1 MTKPG
6 LHTLGAQRLT
16 HLTTREVP
24 YEALV
29 DSNSIL
35 SCISIAMPALF
46 GYYLYGIYFP
56 KALSVLKAIVNLLY
70 SGAGC
75 AL

>member
-1 MTKPG
+1 M
-6 LHTLGAQRLT
+6 AF
-16 HLTTREVP
+16 V
-24 YEALV
+24 
-29 DSNSIL
+29 SNSIL